1 MVSIENSTI
10 SGNSTSYGGGGGV
23 SNLWYGTV
31 SIENS
36 TISGNTADSGGGV
49 FNFLYGMV
57 SIENSTIS
65 GNSAS
70 HGGGGGVSNLL
81 YGTVSIEN
89 STISGNTTSRDGGG
103 VATYNGETTINN
115 STISGN
121 TASYYGGGVYNY
133 EGTVS
138 IGNST
143 ISGNSAYWGGGVD
156 NYEGTVSIENSTIS
170 GNSAYYGG
178 GVCNYAE
185 AGAATVTIGHSIVS
199 GNTATAD
206 GNEVWNKD
214 TVNAND
220 YNLFGYDD
228 NDGLFGCLALPGATD
243 IAPAAGVQVA
253 DILDALADNGG
264 PTETHALVP
273 GSPAIDAGDPAFTP
287 PPTFDQRGPGFP
299 RVVNGVID
307 IGAYEVQLPPVPIGG
322 IAVPVDKVG
331 LLAPWMGL
339 AGLVAT
345 AVAAVAARLRR
356 SIQSQ

>member
-1 MVSIENSTI
+1 
-10 SGNSTSYGGGGGV
+10 
-23 SNLWYGTV
+23 
-31 SIENS
+31 
-36 TISGNTADSGGGV
+36 
-49 FNFLYGMV
+49 
-57 SIENSTIS
+57 
-65 GNSAS
+65 
-70 HGGGGGVSNLL
+70 L

-89 STISGNTTSRDGGG
+89 STISGNS
-103 VATYNGETTINN
+103 
-115 STISGN
+115 
-121 TASYYGGGVYNY
+121 ASYGGGVLNWLGD
-133 EGTVS
+133 GTVN
-138 IGNST
+138 IENST
-143 ISGNSAYWGGGVD
+143 ISGNSAYWGGGVLNLD
-156 NYEGTVSIENSTIS
+156 GTVNFS
-170 GNSAYYGG
+170 
-178 GVCNYAE
+178 
-185 AGAATVTIGHSIVS
+185 HSIVS
-199 GNTATAD
+199 GNTATDD
-206 GNEVWNKD
+206 GNEVWNND

-322 IAVPVDKVG
+322 IAVAVDKVG

-339 AGLVAT
+339 AALAAT

-356 SIQSQ
+356 SI